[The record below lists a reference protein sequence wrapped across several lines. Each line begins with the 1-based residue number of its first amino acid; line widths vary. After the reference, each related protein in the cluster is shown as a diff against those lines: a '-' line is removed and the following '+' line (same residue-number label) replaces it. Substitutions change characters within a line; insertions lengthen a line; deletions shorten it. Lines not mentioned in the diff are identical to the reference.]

1 MITECAWAASRT
13 RNTFFASRY
22 KKLAARRGKKRALVA
37 LGHEILKVV
46 YHILKEKC
54 DYRELGEA
62 YVDEKR
68 KNAQIVYHKQALRQ
82 LGVDLPE
89 TQSA

>member
-54 DYRELGEA
+54 DYRELGET

-68 KNAQIVYHKQALRQ
+68 KNAQIVYHKQALKQ